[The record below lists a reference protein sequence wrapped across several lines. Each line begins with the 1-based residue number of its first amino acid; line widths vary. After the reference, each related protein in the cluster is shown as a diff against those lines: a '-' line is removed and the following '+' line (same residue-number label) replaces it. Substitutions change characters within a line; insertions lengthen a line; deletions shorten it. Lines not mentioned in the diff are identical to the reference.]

1 MTESCEARPLLLE
14 NRQNSKNERQK
25 DLMLEREKQVAF
37 AALDQKEQRLA
48 VFDVFDVLSL
58 IEGLNY
64 FFCFSA
70 FASASSKIASTGFMS
85 VHSTRLSM
93 SR

>member
-1 MTESCEARPLLLE
+1 MAQKLADELIYPKPPGHDHVVLETARARLGI
-14 NRQNSKNERQK
+14 
-25 DLMLEREKQVAF
+25 
-37 AALDQKEQRLA
+37 QR
-48 VFDVFDVLSL
+48 FNHRF
-58 IEGLNY
+58 NY

-70 FASASSKIASTGFMS
+70 FASASSKIASTGFIS